1 MSHKAHLTDLMRK
14 HWVTPLDALTLCDCL
29 SFSQRLTEIKR
40 QLIGTDLVLVD
51 RWIVTDTGK
60 RIKAWKIKGVT
71 K

>member
-1 MSHKAHLTDLMRK
+1 MSHKAHLTDLMRNR
-14 HWVTPLDALTLCDCL
+14 WMTPLDALHICDCL